1 MSRAPCLA
9 VLCLLVAAHAHASP
23 RSDPTVGRTVFTG
36 ATTWHAT
43 SIELNP
49 AALGL
54 GIRDEAS
61 ISASGAL
68 DQYSIDRDGAAH
80 VDATMFSP
88 GGQLAY
94 IWHTGAD
101 GKITLAAQ
109 LRTAPAERFIEDEEA
124 LRYHILGGYHRT
136 YAGGIGAS
144 IRFSSKFYFGLS
156 LSAQTSY
163 LRMQY
168 ARDTALDAGRD
179 PTRGVDSDCGGSP
192 CGIENPLATERYDV
206 DVNTS
211 LFSASNVVAAN
222 IGIVYALARDIWLG
236 VAYHAP
242 PGLAIQNQL
251 TGKMTIQRAP
261 RDGGGSVKG
270 GSTVYLQQP
279 ASVDAELRA
288 RLPQELDL
296 HIGFRWED
304 LSRMRN
310 YDVRS
315 YGSTFPGAGIP
326 EIMPRQRGF
335 DDTFALW
342 GGVDQV
348 DAGQFVRFGGRIGF
362 ETAAVP
368 DERTTP
374 WTIAPTSLTLD
385 GGVQFR
391 FGPQLVVQGTYGLQY
406 FPTVNEQRS
415 DFDPQARLDCYDSG
429 FDYSTSACASV
440 RHGFAIPSAVGDY
453 SRIEHAFR
461 LTVRYELP

>member
-9 VLCLLVAAHAHASP
+9 LLCLLFAAHAHASP
-23 RSDPTVGRTVFTG
+23 RTDPTLGRAVFTG
-36 ATTWHAT
+36 ATTWNAT

-49 AALGL
+49 SALGL
-54 GIRDEAS
+54 GIRDEVYVS
-61 ISASGAL
+61 TFGAL
-68 DQYSIDRDGAAH
+68 NQYSIDRAGTDHVGA
-80 VDATMFSP
+80 TLFSP

-101 GKITLAAQ
+101 GKITLAAH
-109 LRTAPAERFIEDEEA
+109 LRTSPAERFIESEEA
-124 LRYHILGGYHRT
+124 LRYYILGGYHRT

-144 IRFSSKFYFGLS
+144 VRFSSKFYFGLS

-163 LRMQY
+163 LRLRY
-168 ARDTALDAGRD
+168 ARDTALEAGRD
-179 PTRGVDSDCGGSP
+179 PTRGIDSDCGGSP
-192 CGIENPLATERYDV
+192 CGIGNPDAAERYEV

-222 IGIVYALARDIWLG
+222 LGFVFQIAHDIWIG

-251 TGKMTIQRAP
+251 TGTMSIQQAP
-261 RDGGGSVKG
+261 RDGGGLVTG
-270 GSTVYLQQP
+270 GATVYLQQP

-288 RLPQELDL
+288 RLPQDFDL
-296 HIGFRWED
+296 HVGFRWED
-304 LSRMRN
+304 LSRMRD
-310 YDVRS
+310 YDVRG
-315 YGSTFPGAGIP
+315 YGSAFPSANIP
-326 EIMPRQRGF
+326 EVMPRQRAF
-335 DDTFALW
+335 QDTFAFW
-342 GGVDQV
+342 TGVDQV

-391 FGPQLVVQGTYGLQY
+391 IAPQLVVQGTYGLQY
-406 FPTVNEQRS
+406 FPTVKEGQS
-415 DFDPQARLDCYDSG
+415 DFNPQSQLDCYDSG
-429 FDYSTSACASV
+429 YDYATTACGFV
-440 RHGFAIPSAVGDY
+440 RHGFGLPSAVGDY

-461 LTVRYELP
+461 LSVRYELP